1 MTSQETLVWTSPSQT
16 SADLDTWNLTC
27 VDLPDQTTLRA
38 KFTATRSEQTV
49 YGVDMAI
56 DDVRLNPARCDGRL
70 IKAFITQLFI
80 YGVVVYVLLSH
91 ESLNYCPELLPRL
104 LF

>member
-1 MTSQETLVWTSPSQT
+1 MTSQETVVWTSPMQT
-16 SADLDTWNLTC
+16 DASLDTWNLTC

-38 KFTATRSEQTV
+38 KFTATRSEQTI

-70 IKAFITQLFI
+70 IKTVITQPPI
-80 YGVVVYVLLSH
+80 Y
-91 ESLNYCPELLPRL
+91 
-104 LF
+104 